1 LSIYDVVIKG
11 GSLVVPFQGLQKTDI
26 GISGE
31 KIAAIDRDI
40 PASNARQIID
50 ASNKFVFPGA
60 VDSHFHVGIYR
71 PFEDDAASES
81 TSAASG
87 GVTTIL
93 SYFRTGKDYLNKI
106 GPYKEILPELLERSS
121 SSFVTD
127 YGYHI
132 ACFTEEHISEIEWL
146 VKEGGV
152 STLKYYMFYKLLT
165 LAGATPEAQ
174 NYLMIDN
181 TVDFSFLYKFM
192 KEVSRVNQI
201 YNQYGNISLSVH
213 CENPEVIRGT
223 QAEVQANPGNVLLKD
238 YSDARPPWQEE
249 LAINE
254 TAIMAKHTNC
264 PANLLHLSS
273 RLAVEAGKDVSHRYP
288 DIDFLLE
295 ATLHHLGLSNDMDLE
310 QSAKVNPPIRSQEDV
325 EYLWK
330 SVIDGTI
337 KTVASDHACPP
348 LERKQGDLWT
358 CMPGFGGTSL
368 MFPILITEG
377 YHKRGLP
384 LHRIA
389 ELSSANPAIYH
400 NLHPK
405 KGAVMIGSDA
415 DFAVIDIDLEK
426 EVTLDNLFTAQ
437 EFSPEL
443 GMKFKGWPE
452 CTVLRGRVI
461 FENGKTTGQPGQGKY
476 IKRPVKLHYAE
487 FDSA

>member
-1 LSIYDVVIKG
+1 MEKFDTVIKG
-11 GSLVVPFQGLQKTDI
+11 GNLVIPFTGVQKSDI
-26 GISGE
+26 AIRGE
-31 KIAAIDRDI
+31 RIAAIGRDI
-40 PASNARQIID
+40 PTADARTVID
-50 ASNKFVFPGA
+50 ASNKHVFPGA

-71 PFEDDAASES
+71 PLTDDAVSES

-106 GPYKEILPELLERSS
+106 GPYKKILPELLALSS
-121 SSFVTD
+121 SSFLTD

-132 ACFTEEHISEIEWL
+132 ACFTEEHISEVEWL

-165 LAGATPEAQ
+165 LAGATPEAR

-181 TVDFSFLYKFM
+181 TVDFSFLYNYM
-192 KEVSRVNQI
+192 KEVSRVNQL
-201 YNQYGNISLSVH
+201 YNKYGNISLSVH
-213 CENPEVIRGT
+213 CENPEIIRGT
-223 QAEVQANPGNVLLKD
+223 QAEVQANPSGILLKD
-238 YSDARPPWQEE
+238 YSNARPPWQEE

-254 TAIMAKHTNC
+254 TAIMAKYTNC
-264 PANLLHLSS
+264 PVNLLHLSS
-273 RLAVEAGKDVSHRYP
+273 QKAVEAGKDVSYRYR
-288 DIDFLLE
+288 DIEFLLE
-295 ATLHHLGLSNDMDLE
+295 ATLHHLGLSYDMALG
-310 QSAKVNPPIRSQEDV
+310 QNAKVNPPIRSQADV

-337 KTVASDHACPP
+337 KTVASDHACPTS
-348 LERKQGDLWT
+348 EKKQGDLWT
-358 CMPGFGGTSL
+358 SMPGFGGTSL

-384 LHRIA
+384 LPRIA
-389 ELSSANPAIYH
+389 EISSANPAIYH

-405 KGAVMIGSDA
+405 KGAVMVGSDA
-415 DFAVIDIDLEK
+415 DFAVVDVDAEK
-426 EVTLDNLFTAQ
+426 EVTLENLFTAQ

-452 CTVLRGRVI
+452 YTLLRGKVI
-461 FENGKTTGQPGQGKY
+461 FEKGKLTGQPGQGEY
-476 IKRPVKLHYAE
+476 IKRPVKLHYPE
-487 FDSA
+487 FC